1 MKLIKMCIFFRENGE
16 LLISLN
22 GSVEKGRWEY
32 LGNNSL
38 LIDKKDKSY
47 LFKHVFFDK
56 NILALKING
65 RNEYAFLVNENKFDG
80 ELNSFSSVIDF
91 LNREYLDSNIQR
103 TIKAKYEIDSPK
115 TNEKIAINIQ
125 KEQEEVQKYYDKNMI
140 IALLLIGV
148 CVIIVFLVNR

>member
-47 LFKHVFFDK
+47 LFKHSFFDK
-56 NILALKING
+56 NILALKIDG
-65 RNEYAFLVNENKFDG
+65 RNEYAFLVNEKKFDG
-80 ELNSFSSVIDF
+80 ELNEFSSVIDF

>member
-1 MKLIKMCIFFRENGE
+1 M
-16 LLISLN
+16 LISLN

-47 LFKHVFFDK
+47 LFKHGFFDK
-56 NILALKING
+56 NILALKIDG

-125 KEQEEVQKYYDKNMI
+125 KEQEDVQKYYDKNMI

-148 CVIIVFLVNR
+148 FVTIVFLVNR